1 MAFTYGF
8 YNYDGNDSSTDAKL
22 YDAEQMSQFFDG
34 LITEGI
40 YEHVGEKFHVSAP
53 NDSSENL
60 VYIGTGRAWLCHTW
74 NNNDSSYAM
83 EAPVPP
89 TFNPRI
95 DVLVIDVNSET
106 RHNEFAWVIGTE
118 TAPGQTD
125 TSPIP
130 SLINTETHKQLPI
143 AHVLR
148 NVNTS
153 VITNS
158 DIMNLAGSSESPYVS
173 GVLKNDIIFSNVLV
187 TGQTSVTFSNV
198 TVGEAIVSVGT
209 SKPGVEYED
218 ISVNGTTYTVTFN
231 AQNEDITVYLIVSGV
246 R

>member
-1 MAFTYGF
+1 MGFTYGF

-22 YDAEQMSQFFDG
+22 YDAEQMSQLFDG
-34 LITEGI
+34 LITDGI

-60 VYIGTGRAWLCHTW
+60 VYIGSGRAWLCHTW

-118 TAPGQTD
+118 SENPM
-125 TSPIP
+125 PP

-143 AHVLR
+143 ANVLR
-148 NVNTS
+148 NVNTG

-158 DIMNLAGSSESPYVS
+158 NIMNLAGSPESPYVS

-198 TVGEAIVSVGT
+198 IVGEAIVSVGT

-218 ISVNGTTYTVTFN
+218 ISVNGTTYTVTFD